1 MGAALPADVDAPTEP
16 RQCTTIA
23 AMSAPARE
31 RDVYSISRLNREVR
45 MLLEAGLPAVWVE
58 GEISNFSAP
67 ASGHWYFTLKD
78 RDAQIRCAMFRAR
91 NSGVPFRPKEGQ
103 LLQAR
108 GRVGL
113 YEPRGDYQLIVE
125 QLEDA
130 GEGALKRE
138 FDKLKVRLAAEG
150 LFDVARKRAL
160 PRLPRRIAVVTSPT
174 GAAVRDVLHILAR
187 RYPPAA
193 VLIHPVPVQGAAA
206 AAAIVAAIDEVSAR
220 RDCDV
225 LILARG
231 GGSLEDL
238 WCFNDEGVARAIHRC
253 AVPVV
258 TGIGHETDFTIADF
272 VADVRAPTPSG
283 AAQLAVPDRIA
294 LGAQIGGAFERL
306 LLAVRRQL
314 THGAQRYGALTHRLQ
329 QAHPGNKLAQQ
340 VQRLDELEQRLML
353 STTRALSARQREF
366 DALVARLWRAQ
377 AGLHIERL
385 AVRAAQL
392 DQRLKGAF
400 TAQLASLGQRLAL
413 AARGLEGVSPLAVL
427 GRGYA
432 IATTAAGAAVSDAAQ
447 LATGETLDLR
457 FARGSATARV
467 TTVDEGKEEGA

>member
-1 MGAALPADVDAPTEP
+1 MSTPT
-16 RQCTTIA
+16 
-23 AMSAPARE
+23 RE

-206 AAAIVAAIDEVSAR
+206 AAAP
-220 RDCDV
+220 C
-225 LILARG
+225 
-231 GGSLEDL
+231 
-238 WCFNDEGVARAIHRC
+238 
-253 AVPVV
+253 
-258 TGIGHETDFTIADF
+258 TGTGWI
-272 VADVRAPTPSG
+272 R
-283 AAQLAVPDRIA
+283 
-294 LGAQIGGAFERL
+294 
-306 LLAVRRQL
+306 
-314 THGAQRYGALTHRLQ
+314 
-329 QAHPGNKLAQQ
+329 
-340 VQRLDELEQRLML
+340 
-353 STTRALSARQREF
+353 
-366 DALVARLWRAQ
+366 
-377 AGLHIERL
+377 
-385 AVRAAQL
+385 
-392 DQRLKGAF
+392 
-400 TAQLASLGQRLAL
+400 
-413 AARGLEGVSPLAVL
+413 
-427 GRGYA
+427 
-432 IATTAAGAAVSDAAQ
+432 TAAGGNRRARICSTSRSAAPVA
-447 LATGETLDLR
+447 E
-457 FARGSATARV
+457 V
-467 TTVDEGKEEGA
+467 TTAIRRGRRGRARLRAASNRPSAASRAFRRSNSRFSAPSPASSSCSTISW

>member
-1 MGAALPADVDAPTEP
+1 MTLQRPD
-16 RQCTTIA
+16 
-23 AMSAPARE
+23 
-31 RDVYSISRLNREVR
+31 RDVYTVGRLNREVR
-45 MLLEAGLPAVWVE
+45 LLLESGLPPVWVE

-91 NSGVPFRPKEGQ
+91 NAGIGFRPKEGQ

-138 FDKLKVRLAAEG
+138 FDRLKARLAAEG
-150 LFDVARKRAL
+150 LFDAARKRAL
-160 PRLPRRIAVVTSPT
+160 PRLPRRIAVVTSAT
-174 GAAVRDVLHILAR
+174 GAALRDVLHILAR
-187 RYPPAA
+187 RFPPAA

-220 RDCDV
+220 AECDV

-238 WCFNDEGVARAIHRC
+238 WCFNDERVARAIHRC

-283 AAQLAVPDRIA
+283 AAQLVVPDRVA
-294 LGAQIGGAFERL
+294 LGQSLDGALERL
-306 LLAVRRQL
+306 VLAVRRQL
-314 THGAQRYGALTHRLQ
+314 AHGAQRHAALAHRLQ
-329 QAHPGNKLAQQ
+329 QAHPGSRLAQQ
-340 VQRLDELEQRLML
+340 AQRLDELEQRLGL
-353 STTRALSARQREF
+353 AVNRTLASRQREF
-366 DALVARLWRAQ
+366 EVFAARLWRAQ

-385 AVRAAQL
+385 AVRATEL
-392 DQRLKGAF
+392 DQRLRSALA
-400 TAQLASLGQRLAL
+400 AQLQRLGQRLAL
-413 AARGLEGVSPLAVL
+413 AARGLEAVSPLAVL

-432 IATTAAGAAVSDAAQ
+432 LVTGPQGKVIRTVTQ
-447 LATGETLDLR
+447 LATGDTVQAR
-457 FARGSATARV
+457 FAAGRITAVVSHIDRDDASPE
-467 TTVDEGKEEGA
+467 TA

>member
-1 MGAALPADVDAPTEP
+1 MNFSRPD
-16 RQCTTIA
+16 
-23 AMSAPARE
+23 
-31 RDVYSISRLNREVR
+31 RDVYSVSRLNREVR
-45 MLLEAGLPAVWVE
+45 QLLESGLPPVWVE

-67 ASGHWYFTLKD
+67 SSGHWYFTLKD

-91 NSGVPFRPKEGQ
+91 NAGVPFRPKEGQ

-108 GRVGL
+108 GRIGL

-138 FDKLKVRLAAEG
+138 FDRLKTRLAAEG
-150 LFDVARKRAL
+150 LFDTARKRPL
-160 PRLPRRIAVVTSPT
+160 PRLPRRIAVVTSAT
-174 GAAVRDVLHILAR
+174 GAALRDVLHILAR
-187 RYPPAA
+187 RFPPAA

-238 WCFNDEGVARAIHRC
+238 WSFNEEPVARAIYRC

-283 AAQLAVPDRIA
+283 AAQLVVPDRVSLSRSLTGA
-294 LGAQIGGAFERL
+294 LERL
-306 LLAVRRQL
+306 ALAVRRQL
-314 THGAQRYGALTHRLQ
+314 SHGLQRQEALAHRLQ
-329 QAHPGNKLAQQ
+329 QAHPGTRLTQQ
-340 VQRLDELEQRLML
+340 AQRLDELEQRLAASVGRIL
-353 STTRALSARQREF
+353 AQRQRELEVF
-366 DALVARLWRAQ
+366 AARLGRAQ
-377 AGLHIERL
+377 AGLHVERL
-385 AVRAAQL
+385 AERAADL
-392 DQRLKGAF
+392 DQRLRDALN
-400 TAQLASLGQRLAL
+400 TRLQRLGQRLAL
-413 AARGLEGVSPLAVL
+413 AARGLEVVSPLAVL
-427 GRGYA
+427 ARGYA
-432 IATTAAGAAVSDAAQ
+432 IATTVTGEAVRDAAQ
-447 LATGETLDLR
+447 LTTGDTLRLR
-457 FARGSATARV
+457 LGQGSAMATVTAV
-467 TTVDEGKEEGA
+467 LPEQKKEA